1 MHRRPV
7 ALLIVALVALS
18 VALEGRQRRRRPAPK
33 PAAPAVKSEPAKVS
47 CPHVLGQGVATAR
60 SFCDVLTG
68 VDPKGGV
75 LVVLPPHRGATLLFD
90 LHNRQLV
97 SMELV
102 EQGRAYTR
110 ATATVGVLTTDNT
123 LLSRAVVFSEF
134 RRVIDLFD
142 RVASGPGQPGVKAVA
157 PVGVEPVAV
166 AIPEKVESVSI
177 LGEKLTAVRLDGTE
191 TVTGPGRPI
200 AVVSNVRLEY
210 RPSSVR
216 R

>member
-1 MHRRPV
+1 MRGRPV
-7 ALLIVALVALS
+7 TFLICALVALS
-18 VALEGRQRRRRPAPK
+18 VAVEARQRRRRPAPK

-47 CPHVLGQGVATAR
+47 CPHVLGQGVATGR

-68 VDPKGGV
+68 ADPRGGV

-97 SMELV
+97 SMDLV

-110 ATATVGVLTTDNT
+110 ATATVGVLTADNT
-123 LLSRAVVFSEF
+123 LLSRAVVSSDF
-134 RRVIDLFD
+134 RRVVDLFD
-142 RVASGPGQPGVKAVA
+142 RVATGPGQPGVKAVA
-157 PVGVEPVAV
+157 PVGAEPVAV
-166 AIPEKVESVSI
+166 TIPEKIESVSI
-177 LGEKLTAVRLDGTE
+177 LGEKLVAVRVDGTE

-200 AVVSNVRLEY
+200 AVVSNLRLEY
-210 RPSSVR
+210 RPR